1 MVEKLFLCFL
11 KFLRNSGNLL
21 SLGGRF
27 TLPQSLLRRLFR
39 YSNANVCI
47 DDFDGGLK
55 VWLSL
60 SEHMQRRIFWMGY
73 YSNDI
78 VGLIDCLLKP
88 GMVVVDVG
96 ANIGEISMVAARRVG
111 ASGKV
116 VSFEPVTAIADQ
128 LTEHIKTNNL
138 SQIMVVRKAL
148 GQIAREHMPIYSSC
162 GQNVSDE
169 NHGLASL
176 YGEGQGSC
184 VIDYVT
190 MTTLDSALSELA
202 IDRIDLLKIDIEG
215 GELPCLK
222 GAEQLLR
229 RWHPMIIVEVQDF
242 SAKKAGW
249 SVDELFSYL
258 QGLGYEL
265 FVIGRKGRLHRLRT
279 EDVTEFQNVF
289 CRVSGETV
297 E

>member
-1 MVEKLFLCFL
+1 MVDKLFLCFL

-128 LTEHIKTNNL
+128 LTEHIKINNL

-148 GQIAREHMPIYSSC
+148 GQITREHMPIYSSC
-162 GQNVSDE
+162 GQTVPDE
-169 NHGLASL
+169 HHGLASL
-176 YGEGQGSC
+176 YGEGQGDA
-184 VIDYVT
+184 IDYVT
-190 MTTLDSALSELA
+190 MTTLDQVTADLALH
-202 IDRIDLLKIDIEG
+202 RVDLLKIDIEG

-258 QGLGYEL
+258 QVFGYE
-265 FVIGRKGRLHRLRT
+265 FFSIRKKGRLERLRT
-279 EDVTEFQNVF
+279 EKVTEFQNVF
-289 CRVSGETV
+289 CRFSGKTV

>member
-1 MVEKLFLCFL
+1 MAEKLFFYFF
-11 KFLRNSGNLL
+11 KFLRNLGNLL
-21 SLGGRF
+21 SFGGRF
-27 TLPQSLLRRLFR
+27 ILPQSLLRRLFR

-47 DDFDGGLK
+47 DDFDGELK
-55 VWLSL
+55 VRLNL

-78 VGLIDCLLKP
+78 VGLIDFLLKP

-128 LTEHIKTNNL
+128 LTEHVKINNL

-148 GQIAREHMPIYSSC
+148 GQITREHMPIYASC
-162 GQNVSDE
+162 GQTVPDE
-169 NHGLASL
+169 HHGLASL
-176 YGEGQGSC
+176 YGEDQGGA
-184 VIDYVT
+184 IDYVT
-190 MTTLDSALSELA
+190 MTTLDQATADLAL
-202 IDRIDLLKIDIEG
+202 DRVDLLKIDIEG

-242 SAKKAGW
+242 SARKAGW

-258 QGLGYEL
+258 QGFGYE
-265 FVIGRKGRLHRLRT
+265 FFAIGKKGRLERLRA
-279 EDVTEFQNVF
+279 EEVTEFQNVF
-289 CRVSGETV
+289 CRFSGKTV

>member
-1 MVEKLFLCFL
+1 MVDKLFLCFL

-39 YSNANVCI
+39 YSNANICI

-128 LTEHIKTNNL
+128 LTEHIKINNL
-138 SQIMVVRKAL
+138 SQILVVRKAL
-148 GQIAREHMPIYSSC
+148 GQITREHMPIYSSC
-162 GQNVSDE
+162 GQTVPDE
-169 NHGLASL
+169 HHGLASL
-176 YGEGQGSC
+176 YGEGQGDT
-184 VIDYVT
+184 IDYVT
-190 MTTLDSALSELA
+190 MTTLDQATADLAL
-202 IDRIDLLKIDIEG
+202 DRVDLLKIDIEG

-258 QGLGYEL
+258 QGFGYE
-265 FVIGRKGRLHRLRT
+265 FFSIRKKGRLERLRT
-279 EDVTEFQNVF
+279 GKVTEFQNVF
-289 CRVSGETV
+289 CRFSGKTV

>member
-1 MVEKLFLCFL
+1 M
-11 KFLRNSGNLL
+11 
-21 SLGGRF
+21 
-27 TLPQSLLRRLFR
+27 PQSLLRRLFR
-39 YSNANVCI
+39 YSTANVCV

-78 VGLIDCLLKP
+78 IRLLDCILKP

-111 ASGKV
+111 VSGKV
-116 VSFEPVTAIADQ
+116 VSFEPVTAIANQ
-128 LTEHIKTNNL
+128 LTDHVNINNL
-138 SQIMVVRKAL
+138 SQIIVVRKAL
-148 GQIAREHMPIYSSC
+148 GHFAREHIPIYASC

-176 YGEGQGSC
+176 YGEGQGSS

-190 MTTLDSALSELA
+190 MTTLDSTLSELT

-229 RWHPMIIVEVQDF
+229 RCHPMIIVEVQGF

-258 QGLGYEL
+258 EGFGYE
-265 FVIGRKGRLHRLRT
+265 FFTIGKKGRLARLSPT
-279 EDVTEFQNVF
+279 AVTEFQNVF
-289 CRVSGETV
+289 CRIPRQQV

>member
-1 MVEKLFLCFL
+1 MAEKLFFYFF
-11 KFLRNSGNLL
+11 KILRNSGNLL
-21 SLGGRF
+21 SFGGRF
-27 TLPQSLLRRLFR
+27 TFPQSLLRRLFR
-39 YSNANVCI
+39 YSNANVCV
-47 DDFDGGLK
+47 DDFDGELK

-78 VGLIDCLLKP
+78 VGLIDCQLKP

-128 LTEHIKTNNL
+128 LTEHVKINNL
-138 SQIMVVRKAL
+138 SQITVVRKAL
-148 GQIAREHMPIYSSC
+148 GQTTREHMPMYASC
-162 GQNVSDE
+162 GQTVPDE
-169 NHGLASL
+169 HHGLASL
-176 YGEGQGSC
+176 YGEGQGGA
-184 VIDYVT
+184 IDYVA
-190 MTTLDSALSELA
+190 MTTLDQAMADLAL
-202 IDRIDLLKIDIEG
+202 DRVDLLKIDIEG

-229 RWHPMIIVEVQDF
+229 RWQPMIIVEVQDF

-258 QGLGYEL
+258 QGFGYE
-265 FVIGRKGRLHRLRT
+265 FFAIGKKGRLERLRA
-279 EDVTEFQNVF
+279 EKVTEFQNVF
-289 CRVSGETV
+289 CRVSGKTV